1 MRRLVRGLAWAGLF
15 ATTVSQ
21 LTQAQGK
28 GEWSFQRVGTFANYK
43 NLDLDDIDKPTVSEI
58 IAATADGTLLIYSDA
73 LGGRIGFIDI
83 TDPSSPTAAGTMD
96 LDPDPEDDNNYSPTS
111 VGVVRNQY
119 ALVAVDTSVSK
130 AEASGILLVSDIAT
144 RVTAA
149 TIDLRGQPDSI
160 KVSPDHRFI
169 AIAIENQRDE
179 AFPMPQSPA
188 GYLSIIETAG
198 SPGSWVREDVAL
210 TGLAA
215 IFPSDPEPEFVDIN
229 QANQAVVTLQ
239 ENNHIVIVDLPSRT
253 VVTHFSAGNVNLSQ
267 IDTIRAGP
275 GIPNTISLVNTQSGR
290 LREPDAVAWVG
301 DRIATANE
309 GDLNG
314 GSRGFS
320 IFNTGGSV
328 AFDIGNALEHLAVS
342 IGHYPE
348 RRSNAKGTEPE
359 AIVAATFGPNEL
371 LFVGTERAGLIAM
384 YKLGPDGQPVFS
396 QVLPAPF
403 QPEGLLTIPHRNLL
417 VASGESDTPSFGV
430 RSTVQIYELKSG
442 NPTYPQ
448 IYSTS
453 SNPTNASP
461 PIPWSALS
469 GMTEIPNEA
478 GTVQAIWDSFFT
490 PTRVFTIDVEQTPA
504 RITGQLTI
512 NRPSASPFYDPEG
525 LSYAPDGSLW
535 IASEGNA
542 DDSRANRLIHVDPA
556 TGDVLAEIQLPA
568 DVLTCRTRERAK
580 AISADPPPANG
591 TGTFGSGFEGLD
603 IQPKPGTDD
612 EYVIYVAQQRGWN
625 YTTPAADGIDCN
637 SLDDDPD
644 DTDAAEPRW
653 TRIWTYDS
661 ETGVWSHIPYEFEP
675 KTPNAAWVGLSEI
688 TLVDDA
694 GTPGWILIERDN
706 LSGDFGLFKSLVK
719 LPGSPGPDGKYT
731 RSEKTIF
738 DLRPSLLETNGW
750 ITDKPEGVAVLPDGR
765 LFVVTDNDGVDGWSG
780 ETWFLPLGH
789 FWSLFE

>member
-1 MRRLVRGLAWAGLF
+1 
-15 ATTVSQ
+15 VSQ

-542 DDSRANRLIHVDPA
+542 DDSRANR
-556 TGDVLAEIQLPA
+556 
-568 DVLTCRTRERAK
+568 R
-580 AISADPPPANG
+580 
-591 TGTFGSGFEGLD
+591 GSGHG
-603 IQPKPGTDD
+603 
-612 EYVIYVAQQRGWN
+612 
-625 YTTPAADGIDCN
+625 
-637 SLDDDPD
+637 
-644 DTDAAEPRW
+644 
-653 TRIWTYDS
+653 
-661 ETGVWSHIPYEFEP
+661 
-675 KTPNAAWVGLSEI
+675 
-688 TLVDDA
+688 
-694 GTPGWILIERDN
+694 
-706 LSGDFGLFKSLVK
+706 
-719 LPGSPGPDGKYT
+719 
-731 RSEKTIF
+731 
-738 DLRPSLLETNGW
+738 
-750 ITDKPEGVAVLPDGR
+750 
-765 LFVVTDNDGVDGWSG
+765 
-780 ETWFLPLGH
+780 
-789 FWSLFE
+789 